1 MSEKREITMMGL
13 GVLTGLALL
22 PAAKAG
28 VATLTATP
36 STQPIYVDGQ
46 RVTMTAYAINGN
58 NYVKLRD
65 IGQAVDFG
73 VTYDAATNSVHIDSD
88 APYQA
93 EAVKPAQDIAS
104 LETVTEES
112 VKAALDALQMRYPL
126 GSTYTAPY
134 HSASGGPYG
143 SSISNCAGW
152 AILCSDAV
160 FGNSP
165 WRKVIAPRWEDIRVG
180 DLIQYDNDMGGHAII
195 VTEKT
200 DETLSYTDSGP
211 SSKVYWGSQVP
222 RWWLEQRPGLVLYTR
237 YLN

>member
-1 MSEKREITMMGL
+1 MSRKREITMMGL

-36 STQPIYVDGQ
+36 STQPIYVDS
-46 RVTMTAYAINGN
+46 VLVSMTAYAINGN

-65 IGQAVDFG
+65 IGAAVDFG
-73 VTYDAATNSVHIDSD
+73 VTYDAATNSVYIDSN
-88 APYQA
+88 APYQ
-93 EAVKPAQDIAS
+93 EAIPQSAPGTAA
-104 LETVTEES
+104 EES
-112 VKAALDALQMRYPL
+112 VKAALDALKERYPL
-126 GSTYTAPY
+126 GSTYSAPY
-134 HSASGGPYG
+134 HSTSGGPYG

-160 FGNSP
+160 FGNNP
-165 WRKVIAPRWEDIRVG
+165 WRKISSPRWEDIRVG
-180 DLIQYDNDMGGHAII
+180 DVIEYDNDMGGHAII
-195 VTEKT
+195 VTDKT

-222 RWWLEQRPGLVLYTR
+222 RWWLEQRPGLVVYTR
-237 YLN
+237 YPN

>member
-1 MSEKREITMMGL
+1 MMGL

-28 VATLTATP
+28 ITTLTATP

-46 RVTMTAYAINGN
+46 RIPMTAYAIGGN

-65 IGQAVDFG
+65 IGKAVGFG
-73 VTYDAATNSVHIDSD
+73 VTYDAATNSVYIDSD
-88 APYQA
+88 APYQV
-93 EAVKPAQDIAS
+93 EAAKPAQITTAPG
-104 LETVTEES
+104 TVTEES
-112 VKAALDALQMRYPL
+112 VKAALDALKVRYPH
-126 GSTYTAPY
+126 GTIYPSPYTSTSSP
-134 HSASGGPYG
+134 PYG
-143 SSISNCAGW
+143 PTNKNCAGW

-160 FGNSP
+160 FGDSP
-165 WRKVIAPRWEDIRVG
+165 WRKINSPRWEDIRVG

-195 VTEKT
+195 VTDKT
-200 DETLSYTDSGP
+200 ADTLTYTDSGP

-237 YLN
+237 YPQ

>member
-1 MSEKREITMMGL
+1 MKKGTITFAMGI
-13 GVLTGLALL
+13 LTGLALCG
-22 PAAKAG
+22 PAAQAADYLK
-28 VATLTATP
+28 ATL
-36 STQPIYVDGQ
+36 STQPIYVDGV
-46 RVTMTAYAINGN
+46 RVPMTAYAINGN
-58 NYVKLRD
+58 NYVRLRD
-65 IGQAVDFG
+65 IGKAVSFG
-73 VTYDAATNSVHIDSD
+73 VTYDAATNSVYIYSD
-88 APYQA
+88 TPYQA
-93 EAVKPAQDIAS
+93 EAAKPAQDTAS
-104 LETVTEES
+104 PGTVTEES
-112 VKAALDALQMRYPL
+112 VKAALDALKVRYPL

-222 RWWLEQRPGLVLYTR
+222 RTWLEQRPGLVLYTR
-237 YLN
+237 YPS